1 MVLLNCCFSYASR
14 WQLRDKVISLVL
26 KEVTAGQILQQM
38 LLQFTKRNV
47 VFLLDLLMTL
57 WPVRSFLLVRICF
70 MKSVAIPTNWLL
82 QTTRETR
89 QDTIGRNYSTVMV
102 LVLSRI
108 ISLQISSL
116 ISNGIVIKQT
126 IIDSLIQNYTSFI
139 NEINELT
146 AQQLLFSK
154 GEKWTAGKQFR
165 KWLNC

>member
-1 MVLLNCCFSYASR
+1 
-14 WQLRDKVISLVL
+14 
-26 KEVTAGQILQQM
+26 
-38 LLQFTKRNV
+38 
-47 VFLLDLLMTL
+47 
-57 WPVRSFLLVRICF
+57 
-70 MKSVAIPTNWLL
+70 
-82 QTTRETR
+82 
-89 QDTIGRNYSTVMV
+89 MV
-102 LVLSRI
+102 LVFARI